1 MQIQHNIQAINSSR
15 NLGINN
21 KALAKNLEKLS
32 SGYRINRAG
41 DDAAGLAISEQMR
54 SQINGL
60 NQAATNAQDAI
71 GLIQTAEGALTEVH
85 SMLQRMVTLAT
96 QASNA
101 TMNTTSW
108 GNIQTEY
115 DALVAEI
122 DRIANYTD
130 FNGTKPLTSTP
141 QRAGEGTGLTFQIGP
156 SGSETI
162 TMSAQSMAATTI
174 LGTAAATGATAG
186 AIKDRAT
193 ANASLSG
200 INNAINKVSTYRAKL
215 GAIQNRLEHTVNSL
229 KVTSENIQDAESRI
243 RDTNM
248 PDEITSFTKNNIL
261 LQAAQSMLS
270 QANAV
275 PQGVLSLLG

>member
-1 MQIQHNIQAINSSR
+1 MQIQHNIQAINASR

-32 SGYRINRAG
+32 SGYRVNRAG

-96 QASNA
+96 QSANA
-101 TMNTTSW
+101 TMNTTAW

-115 DALVAEI
+115 DALVAEVN
-122 DRIANYTD
+122 RIANFTD
-130 FNGTKPLTSTP
+130 FNGTKPISDA
-141 QRAGEGTGLTFQIGP
+141 AGKKMLTFQIGP
-156 SGSETI
+156 TKDEIIEVEQQS
-162 TMSAQSMAATTI
+162 MSAKALGVASASIETRSDASAALATI
-174 LGTAAATGATAG
+174 NT
-186 AIKDRAT
+186 
-193 ANASLSG
+193 
-200 INNAINKVSTYRAKL
+200 AINKVSTFRASL
-215 GAIQNRLEHTVNSL
+215 GAAQNRLEHTVNSL
-229 KVTSENIQDAESRI
+229 KVTSENIQAAESRI

-248 PDEITSFTKNNIL
+248 PDEITAFTKNNIL

-270 QANAV
+270 QSNAV
-275 PQGVLSLLG
+275 PQSVLSLLG